1 MSCHTLLKTCIV
13 AVDEAVKKA
22 VSVILPIARDTLIR
36 DGSHSPTA
44 VLHTMNGA
52 IPVLMTFQDTTQR
65 RDQVEQVKTMAVEE
79 NAYAVSAITCAKVVD
94 YRSNEFEETLVIATT
109 VRGLSPY
116 IVTQNFFR
124 DSLGEIKHFSDPVE
138 GEDAWVL
145 GQMLIFPDWDMNS

>member
-1 MSCHTLLKTCIV
+1 MSCHTLLKTFIV

-22 VSVILPIARDTLIR
+22 VSVILPIARDTLRR

-65 RDQVEQVKTMAVEE
+65 REQVEQVKIMALQE

-94 YRSNEFEETLVIATT
+94 HRSNAFEETLVIATA
-109 VRGLSPY
+109 VRGMSPY

-124 DSLGEIKHFSDPVE
+124 DSSGGIKDFSDPVE

-145 GQMLIFPDWDMNS
+145 GQMLIFPEWDMNS